1 MSTGESLH
9 TRTFGIRY
17 FTSCRSARWSCSI
30 CTEIEIRPRDMHW
43 LIIYYLTTR
52 RVSEK
57 CRCGA
62 SLWKGQCTGSFL
74 NNERNLAIRFVSRN
88 RSTRRG
94 WVMGSRSNLSWLGF
108 RERSWIT
115 QFFGA
120 DNGIIQVER
129 WIESTVHVLT
139 CINQVES
146 PKWHRWAASL
156 LVLRS
161 DCYSHP
167 SAHPPLLY

>member
-9 TRTFGIRY
+9 TRTFGIRS

-120 DNGIIQVER
+120 DNGIQVER